1 MRAFLRRQLLYAG
14 IMSHVGGKTR
24 LLHAINASKNLCV
37 LTKKRK
43 SPPEEGV
50 TLAILSVLEERLREG
65 I

>member
-1 MRAFLRRQLLYAG
+1 MCAG